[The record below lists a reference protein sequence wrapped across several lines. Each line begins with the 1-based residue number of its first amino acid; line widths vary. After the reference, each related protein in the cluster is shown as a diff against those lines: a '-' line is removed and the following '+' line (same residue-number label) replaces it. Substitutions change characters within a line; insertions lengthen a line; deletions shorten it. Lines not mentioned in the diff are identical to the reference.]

1 MEEKTIHLLIE
12 SKNGHDEVKV
22 PESQVPEKV
31 NEQLKEG
38 KMVTVEKDDKTEVL
52 TKEVPKENWRDK
64 FKDVQSATATSKM
77 KGG

>member
-1 MEEKTIHLLIE
+1 MKKTIPLLIE
-12 SKNGHDEVKV
+12 SKNGHDEVNL

-31 NEQLKEG
+31 NEQLKDG
-38 KMVTVEKDDKTEVL
+38 KMVTLEKEDRTEVL

-64 FKDVQSATATSKM
+64 FKNVQSATATSKM